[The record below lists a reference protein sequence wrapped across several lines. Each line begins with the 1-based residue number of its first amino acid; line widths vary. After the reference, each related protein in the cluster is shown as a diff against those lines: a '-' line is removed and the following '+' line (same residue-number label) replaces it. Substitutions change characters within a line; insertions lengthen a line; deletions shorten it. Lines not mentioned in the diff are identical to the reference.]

1 MKKFNSIEVRLFKS
15 AWFHFGYSFSR
26 FAVGFSID
34 RWSFSLDLGPIWI
47 SIEY

>member
-1 MKKFNSIEVRLFKS
+1 MKAFNSVEIRAGRL
-15 AWFHFGYSFSR
+15 WFHFGYSLTR

-34 RWSFSLDLGPIWI
+34 RYSANFDLGPFWF

>member
-1 MKKFNSIEVRLFKS
+1 MKAFNSVEIRVSKL
-15 AWFHFGYSFSR
+15 WLHFGYSFSR

-34 RWSFSLDLGPIWI
+34 RWSANIDLGPFWF